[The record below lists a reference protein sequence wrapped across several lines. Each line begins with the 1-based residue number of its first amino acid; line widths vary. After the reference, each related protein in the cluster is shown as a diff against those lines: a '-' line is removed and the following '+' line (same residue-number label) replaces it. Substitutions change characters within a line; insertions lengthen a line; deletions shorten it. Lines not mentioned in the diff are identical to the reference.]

1 MGKLYLKC
9 LIEDNDSRDLW
20 TGYWRGNLYS
30 HGLFCCESMQC
41 EMCGETIRG
50 APKLVRVEG
59 AELSVCS
66 KCEKF
71 GTEVQQVRRT
81 DIRATQKGVAARPA
95 PSPAG
100 GKAQVRYKR
109 DMFDFMEGEI
119 ADDYAMRIRH
129 AREEKGLS
137 QKDLAMQMKEKEHLI
152 RKIENSELIPEDHVR
167 KKLEKALEIRLL
179 DSMVSEDEKNV
190 PGRLAPTLGDLTVIR
205 KAKK

>member
-1 MGKLYLKC
+1 
-9 LIEDNDSRDLW
+9 
-20 TGYWRGNLYS
+20 
-30 HGLFCCESMQC
+30 MQC

-59 AELSVCS
+59 AELQVCS

-71 GTEVQQVRRT
+71 GTAVQQVRRT
-81 DIRATQKGVAARPA
+81 DIRAPLKAAGGRPA
-95 PSPAG
+95 PAPAG
-100 GKAQVRYKR
+100 GAAQVRHKR

-119 ADDYAMRIRH
+119 VDDYAVRIRH

-152 RKIENSELIPEDHVR
+152 RKIENSELIPEEDVR
-167 KKLEKALEIRLL
+167 RKLEKVLGIRLI
-179 DSMVSEDEKNV
+179 DSIVSDDEKKV
-190 PGRLAPTLGDLTVIR
+190 SSRLAPTLGDLTIIR